1 MGDDGC
7 YKMLDGWMNEFLKK
21 MLDGWMNEFLK
32 NAGWMDERILQNG
45 GLPKPI
51 WSSEQV
57 ASLDVHKI
65 LLVLQIKALRVGE

>member
-1 MGDDGC
+1 
-7 YKMLDGWMNEFLKK
+7 MN
-21 MLDGWMNEFLK
+21 
-32 NAGWMDERILQNG
+32 A

-65 LLVLQIKALRVGE
+65 LLVLTIKTLRVDELEGILREFAIAHR